1 MSERAVKEGYEG
13 RRFTK
18 EGDHSTGN
26 FIFWGA
32 LLDLQRGELSSVV
45 GRISTGGT
53 GLLGVLGTGARISI
67 WYPGAR

>member
-1 MSERAVKEGYEG
+1 MKGQYEG
-13 RRFTK
+13 RFTK
-18 EGDHSTGN
+18 EGGGSFSTGIM
-26 FIFWGA
+26 IFLWG
-32 LLDLQRGELSSVV
+32 LSWICREESLSSIV

>member
-1 MSERAVKEGYEG
+1 VVKEGYEG
-13 RRFTK
+13 RSFTE
-18 EGDHSTGN
+18 EGR
-26 FIFWGA
+26 IILREILFWG
-32 LLDLQRGELSSVV
+32 LSWICREESLSSIV